1 MGTPNNMAKSDVDDA
16 IDTAITDY
24 NRAMGNWGGNSELLN
39 ESTVVPTSSCS
50 LFQVS
55 VVAVRHST
63 STAVKV
69 SRSGAR
75 DKVWFSETEA
85 MPNTIRHWAQ
95 RLRSNFK
102 TLLQITLLPL
112 HLLEILYLLI
122 PSQDRRQE
130 RQFPAFSKRQ
140 NVTRSWLPF
149 FQEIYLSITYL
160 YVTIVWPRQTSIH
173 GFFGARVFHYTFYLY
188 FKVIVC
194 IVQICSVHTIILVAY
209 CIEFVHY

>member
-24 NRAMGNWGGNSELLN
+24 NRAMGNCGGNSELLN

-75 DKVWFSETEA
+75 DKV
-85 MPNTIRHWAQ
+85 
-95 RLRSNFK
+95 
-102 TLLQITLLPL
+102 
-112 HLLEILYLLI
+112 
-122 PSQDRRQE
+122 
-130 RQFPAFSKRQ
+130 
-140 NVTRSWLPF
+140 
-149 FQEIYLSITYL
+149 
-160 YVTIVWPRQTSIH
+160 
-173 GFFGARVFHYTFYLY
+173 
-188 FKVIVC
+188 
-194 IVQICSVHTIILVAY
+194 
-209 CIEFVHY
+209 